1 VIRFFRRVLPG
12 SFRFP
17 VCGFAC
23 AACLLLLSHPASGMS
38 LRPIVQLGD
47 RVAGATI
54 AVDGS
59 FDVGPLNDN
68 GQLCFSADSDSGG
81 RLLVQY
87 SGGTLTPIVAPG
99 QDGPLGKWPENLWFD
114 APVSMNRQGD
124 VVFSGLLVPVGS
136 DTTGGT
142 FLWDGATRKL
152 APIALPGMS
161 FAPGQTLE
169 WAAGPAPAINRGE
182 EIALV
187 VNVKN
192 AAGRA
197 YPGIFLRS
205 ADGRLTPVALPD
217 QPLPGGG
224 RIALAVQPC
233 LTDAGAIGLLAQ
245 PQGADRAFAYIWE
258 QGVLQPLSVPDPEPP
273 PDMLFLG
280 FGGIWLNNRNRS
292 VLLSGHLHAAGEHHV
307 SLYRLDEGRLTP
319 IVLPGQEMPG
329 GGEFATVQGLGIST
343 ANDLGQHAFLATLAD
358 GATACYLL
366 EPDGR
371 LSLLLK
377 SGAATDLGTI
387 ASVGPGSVESHGI
400 GLNNQGEVA
409 VTVSFTDWQATVA
422 RPDAIVLLTPR

>member
-1 VIRFFRRVLPG
+1 MRCLRWVLPG
-12 SFRFP
+12 LFRLA
-17 VCGFAC
+17 VCG
-23 AACLLLLSHPASGMS
+23 AACVAGLLWVSRPAIGMS

-47 RVAGATI
+47 RVGETTI
-54 AVDGS
+54 AADGS
-59 FDVGPLNDN
+59 FDVGPLNDR
-68 GQLCFSADSDSGG
+68 GQLCFGADSDSGG

-87 SGGTLTPIVAPG
+87 SGGTLTSIVAPG
-99 QDGPLGKWPENLWFD
+99 QDGPLGEWPETLWFD
-114 APVSMNRQGD
+114 APVSMNPQGD
-124 VVFSGLLVPVGS
+124 VVFSGLLVSVGS

-142 FLWDGATRKL
+142 FLWNGATRKL

-161 FAPGQTLE
+161 FTPGQTLE

-192 AAGRA
+192 VAGRA

-224 RIALAVQPC
+224 RIAFAVQPC
-233 LTDAGAIGLLAQ
+233 LTDAGTIGLLAR
-245 PQGADRAFAYIWE
+245 PQGADREYPYLWE
-258 QGVLQPLSVPDPEPP
+258 QGALRPLSVPDPEPP

-292 VLLSGHLHAAGEHHV
+292 VLLSGHLHSAGAHHL

-329 GGEFATVQGLGIST
+329 GGELSTVQALGVSA

-409 VTVSFTDWQATVA
+409 LTVSFAG
-422 RPDAIVLLTPR
+422 RPDAIVLLTLR